1 MGDILGKARDK
12 FREFFHQ
19 SKKLVQPPKELP
31 SINTQN
37 QARPSANKALSPP
50 EPPKEQMMIR
60 TDLPMQQSQAKS
72 LNLPK
77 IVLPRTLEPVHEQ
90 KKQLT
95 SFHDDDLRQFE
106 DAISNIKI
114 DVINNEIPA
123 SLMTDR
129 TEAEPLYRP
138 KELGEGYFA
147 EIQHYL
153 KNKDVKEIIDDILT
167 KDFLTNMKD
176 YHDTKVQGKP
186 FYLHGQDLKQKL
198 EEEMTRLRELEES
211 WHEIKSQAEEKER
224 NKHLLEKQID
234 EESQS
239 LKDLFRQIKVNQWM
253 EKEAQKEH
261 YFKLRNN
268 QELKSLND
276 LRKALTYMADEEFNH
291 HVNTERN
298 DFANWT
304 RDALQNQEL
313 SEKIRTAKT
322 KQELQEILKKPF

>member
-1 MGDILGKARDK
+1 VGDILGKVKDK

-31 SINTQN
+31 SITTQN
-37 QARPSANKALSPP
+37 PAKPPMTKTLNPP
-50 EPPKEQMMIR
+50 EPPKEQIMIR
-60 TDLPMQQSQAKS
+60 TDLPQQQSQAKN

-77 IVLPRTLEPVHEQ
+77 IVLPRALETIHEQ

-95 SFHDDDLRQFE
+95 NFHDDDLRQFE

-114 DVINNEIPA
+114 DVINNETPA
-123 SLMTDR
+123 SLREDR
-129 TEAEPLYRP
+129 NEAEALYRP

-176 YHDTKVQGKP
+176 YHDTKAQGKP

-198 EEEMTRLRELEES
+198 EEKMTRLRELEED
-211 WHEIKSQAEEKER
+211 WHELRTQAEEKEQK
-224 NKHLLEKQID
+224 KHLMEKQID
-234 EESQS
+234 EESQD
-239 LKDLFRQIKVNQWM
+239 LKDLFKQIKVNQWM

-261 YFKLRNN
+261 YFKLRNS

-276 LRKALTYMADEEFNH
+276 LRKALTYMADDEFNH
-291 HVNTERN
+291 HVNAERN
-298 DFANWT
+298 DFAKWT
-304 RDALQNQEL
+304 KEALQNQEIA
-313 SEKIRTAKT
+313 EKIGTAKT
-322 KQELQEILKKPF
+322 KEELQEILKKPF